1 MQGNG
6 EVRQMK
12 LEEILGHNV
21 RGFRKSL
28 DLTQEKLAEKADLHP
43 TFVGDIERANANV
56 TIDMLK
62 KLSKALKV
70 EPNILL
76 VKGAFL
82 DPEVYQEASK
92 KSK

>member
-1 MQGNG
+1 
-6 EVRQMK
+6 MK

-56 TIDMLK
+56 TIDTLK

-82 DPEVYQEASK
+82 DPEVYQGASK
-92 KSK
+92 KST